1 MDSKCDCGSF
11 AIAAAASGFGA
22 RRSPSNLLS
31 VLTVLSLPTAL
42 TVLATAGCTPRTG
55 GGALTGDLGEIR
67 LHPELAVELAAAEP
81 LVFDPV
87 DLEFDEDGRAF
98 VLEMPGFPFIPPG
111 EEPPGRIVELIDRDR
126 DGRFD
131 ARRVFADH
139 LRYAD
144 SILAAR
150 GGLLVADAPD
160 LLFVKDTDGDGRA
173 DLRQVL
179 LTGFGEG
186 PSESN
191 FNGLRWGPD
200 NWIHGANGSSGGSVH
215 RPGRPEEAT
224 SIRGRDFRLRLAP
237 ADDDSH
243 RVEAVGFETTAR
255 MGGGF
260 GLDFDQWGR
269 RFVTHE
275 QRHIQVE
282 VFPER
287 YLTGPHPWP
296 STVTEISDHGTGE
309 TARVF
314 PVSKPEPRPN
324 HPEQAG
330 YFTAGCGLTHYGGS
344 VLPER
349 FRGAF
354 FVAEAVHNLVH
365 LDLVEP
371 RGASFVARRERARE
385 EVLAAV
391 DNAFRPVN
399 FAVGPEGALYVL
411 DMHRGV
417 IEHPEWIPDEIEATL
432 DLRAGADQGRILRVV
447 PRGGLAPVAVRFDRA
462 DLASAMRA
470 LGHPDQ
476 WWRDTAQRLLVEWR
490 DDAAIRPLHA
500 MAANAE
506 DPRARLHARW
516 TLDGLGALDADGVLA
531 ALDDPHPRLREAAL
545 RLAEPFL
552 AVPAVRDRA
561 LALLADQDARVALQ
575 AALAAGLVLA
585 DPGVPSAAI
594 ADQLLE
600 LAGRWPEDP
609 WIGLAIRAAVARRPA
624 ELAPPLILGLARD
637 GADPRGPAAA
647 RVEGLAALV
656 GDRAVA
662 AEHARL
668 LAAVADLPLDPG
680 SPRRAVL
687 RGLASG
693 LERSAA
699 ETAPTRG
706 AGGLRD
712 LLAAFGRGDDAMLA
726 DAWRVARGLGL
737 ALDAGARTR
746 AERAARIAADPR
758 ASTAERLGA
767 LALVEL
773 AEPAGRLDL
782 LVGLLAPIQPP
793 ELQRAAMDQL
803 GRVDQAR
810 AAPRLIA
817 AWPSLGPA
825 VRRRAGDL
833 LLLRRENHGLLL
845 DALERGRIGVGELTL
860 DLERRRTLLR
870 GSTPEIAERAARL
883 FGDAGVDTRR
893 EVYESL
899 LPALRLDGDAARG
912 AVTFAAL
919 CSRCHRIADLGF
931 AVGPDLTDAF
941 RKSGESLLHDVV
953 DPNAALGAEH
963 VSYVVTLDDG
973 EVLTGLVE
981 DGEDGVRIRSG
992 DADPEGRWVPRVRIA
1007 ELRSTGISLMPEG
1020 LEAGLAPQDVADL
1033 IAFLQRP
1040 R

>member
-1 MDSKCDCGSF
+1 VKTSKPGLLRELVPVAGRAVALC
-11 AIAAAASGFGA
+11 ATLWAAAACA
-22 RRSPSNLLS
+22 PRSADRDL
-31 VLTVLSLPTAL
+31 
-42 TVLATAGCTPRTG
+42 
-55 GGALTGDLGEIR
+55 LGEIR

-81 LVFDPV
+81 LVLDPV
-87 DLEFDEDGRAF
+87 DLELDEDGRAF

-131 ARRVFADH
+131 ERRVFADR

-144 SILAAR
+144 SILPVR

-215 RPGRPEEAT
+215 RPDRPEEAT

-237 ADDDSH
+237 ADGDPH
-243 RVEAVGFETTAR
+243 RLEAVAFETTAR

-282 VFPER
+282 VFAER

-296 STVTEISDHGTGE
+296 STVTEISDHGTGD

-314 PVSKPEPRPN
+314 PVSKTEARPN

-330 YFTAGCGLTHYGGS
+330 YFTAGCGLTYYGGTA
-344 VLPER
+344 LPER
-349 FRGAF
+349 FQGAF

-371 RGASFVARRERARE
+371 QGASFVARRDRERE

-391 DNAFRPVN
+391 DNAVRPVN
-399 FAVGPEGALYVL
+399 FAVGPEGALYML
-411 DMHRGV
+411 DMHRAV

-432 DLRAGADQGRILRVV
+432 DLRAGADRGRILRVV
-447 PRGGLAPVAVRFDRA
+447 PPGGLPPATVAFDRA
-462 DLASAMRA
+462 DPAATVRA
-470 LGHPDQ
+470 LGHPEK

-490 DDAAIRPLHA
+490 DEAALEPLRE
-500 MAANAE
+500 MATGAVE
-506 DPRARLHARW
+506 PHARLHARW
-516 TLDGLGALDADGVLA
+516 TLDGLGALDEDLVLA
-531 ALDDPHPRLREAAL
+531 ALADPHPRLREAAL

-552 AVPAVRDRA
+552 ASPAVRDRA
-561 LALLADQDARVALQ
+561 LALLADPDARVALQ
-575 AALAAGLVLA
+575 AALAAGLLLA
-585 DPGVPSAAI
+585 APSTPSEPVAAG
-594 ADQLLE
+594 LLA
-600 LAGRWPEDP
+600 LARRWPEER
-609 WIGLAIRAAVARRPA
+609 WIGLAVSAAVARRPG
-624 ELAPPLILGLARD
+624 ELAPALVANLARE
-637 GADPRGPAAA
+637 GADAAALA
-647 RVEGLAALV
+647 RVEELAALV

-662 AEHARL
+662 AEHERL
-668 LAAVADLPLDPG
+668 LVAVAGLPLDPG
-680 SPRRAVL
+680 SARRAVL
-687 RGLASG
+687 RGLAAG
-693 LERSAA
+693 LERSAREA
-699 ETAPTRG
+699 TPPRAT
-706 AGGLRD
+706 GGLRS
-712 LLAAFGRGDDAMLA
+712 LLAAFSGGDDALLA
-726 DAWRVARGLGL
+726 DAWRVTRGLGL
-737 ALDAGARTR
+737 PLDGDALMR
-746 AERAARIAADPR
+746 AERAVRR
-758 ASTAERLGA
+758 AEDDGAPTAERLDA
-767 LALVEL
+767 LQLVEL
-773 AEPAGRLDL
+773 ADPPARLDL
-782 LVGLLAPIQPP
+782 LIGLLAPTEPA

-803 GRVDQAR
+803 GRFDQAR
-810 AAPRLIA
+810 AAPRLIEV
-817 AWPSLGPA
+817 WSSLGPA

-833 LLLRRENHGLLL
+833 LLSRRENHGLLL
-845 DALERGRIGVGELTL
+845 DALEQGRIGLGELAL

-870 GSTPEIAERAARL
+870 WSTPEIAERAARL
-883 FGDAGVDTRR
+883 FSDAGVDTRR

-899 LPALRLDGDAARG
+899 LPALELEGDAGRG

-919 CSRCHRIADLGF
+919 CSRCHRIGDLGF
-931 AVGPDLTDAF
+931 PVGPDLTDVF
-941 RKSGESLLHDVV
+941 RKSAESLLHDIV

-963 VSYVVTLDDG
+963 VSYVVTLEDG

-981 DGEDGVRIRSG
+981 DGDDGVRVRAG
-992 DADPEGRWVPRVRIA
+992 DADPEGRWVPRARIV
-1007 ELRSTGISLMPEG
+1007 ELRSTGSSLMPEG
-1020 LEAGLAPQDVADL
+1020 LEAGLAPRDVADL